1 MNLTN
6 FLRKLLTLLSCW
18 YPNQKVSEVKDFKL
32 RKELEI
38 KLKKFSITK
47 KNLKKT
53 HQKFNKQIFDLL
65 RDKNIKDFL
74 RYSFIQ
80 KMFFLHNRFFIFK
93 ELILIKK
100 SHKWSFYKKIL
111 KEDDVGN
118 PIRYFLYF
126 NSSGNRINHVF
137 FLFLIEQQLKIDLKN
152 KIKRVFEFGGGYGC
166 MARIFSKIN
175 KKIKYVCFDTYYVN
189 LLQYYYLSH
198 NNLNVGFSRHRNYF
212 LMSQLKKNINFKN
225 DLFIAN
231 WSLSETPI
239 NYRKKFNNIIQ
250 NSRYIFISFQQKFEN
265 IDNLK
270 YFHDLKNKLKKK
282 YKIIILK
289 NKFYKGNFF
298 NKQNHYFFIGRKL

>member
-1 MNLTN
+1 MTN

-32 RKELEI
+32 RKELDI

-65 RDKNIKDFL
+65 RDKNIKNFL
-74 RYSFIQ
+74 RNSFIQ
-80 KMFFLHNRFFIFK
+80 KMFFLHNRLFVFK
-93 ELILIKK
+93 ELSLIKK
-100 SHKWSFYKKIL
+100 SPKWRFYKKIL
-111 KEDDVGN
+111 KEDNVGN

-137 FLFLIEQQLKIDLKN
+137 FLFLIEEKLKINLK
-152 KIKRVFEFGGGYGC
+152 KIEKIFEFGGGYGC

-175 KKIKYVCFDTYYVN
+175 QNIKYICFDTYYVN

-198 NNLNVGFSRHRNYF
+198 NNLNVGFSKHKNYF
-212 LMSQLKKNINFKN
+212 LTSQLKKNINSKN

-250 NSRYIFISFQQKFEN
+250 NSHYIFISFQQKFEN

-270 YFHDLKNKLKKK
+270 YFNDLKNKLKKK
-282 YKIIILK
+282 YKVIILK